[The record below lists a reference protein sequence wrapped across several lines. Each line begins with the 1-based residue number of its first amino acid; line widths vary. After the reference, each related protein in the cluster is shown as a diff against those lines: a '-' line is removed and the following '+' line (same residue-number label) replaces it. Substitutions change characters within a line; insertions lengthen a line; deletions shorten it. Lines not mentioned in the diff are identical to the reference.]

1 MMGYSGQRDA
11 GGRRRAER
19 QPAQAIRLQHVR
31 GGEGRVGKG
40 RQDDHVLGEP
50 QGSPVAPGS
59 PCGHRPGGS
68 SGARGGWLRVHDI
81 IVVRPSGGVCG
92 SSLPEVL
99 EAAAEDAAAQGDD
112 GVGASDGPAHAGAL
126 EPCADLLAAGLDD
139 ARRDAQALG
148 AELRIAQAV
157 SVPEH
162 IVNAPSRL
170 WRGLGLG
177 AQRGDHGAEPAGI
190 QLGTPV
196 PDPLVGQ
203 VCAGAVDG
211 LGHVAQML
219 LRVVDVD
226 DSMAPGNCSSATR
239 QIQGAPSP
247 MTTPPGRGVEA
258 APLRLAIGTLGTAA
272 L

>member
-1 MMGYSGQRDA
+1 MSRCAIAAWASRTWAFDIC
-11 GGRRRAER
+11 
-19 QPAQAIRLQHVR
+19 QAT
-31 GGEGRVGKG
+31 
-40 RQDDHVLGEP
+40 
-50 QGSPVAPGS
+50 
-59 PCGHRPGGS
+59 S
-68 SGARGGWLRVHDI
+68 SLRVHDI

-148 AELRIAQAV
+148 AELRIAHAV

-170 WRGLGLG
+170 GRGVGLG
-177 AQRGDHGAEPAGI
+177 AQRGDDGAEPAGI

-219 LRVVDVD
+219 LGVVDVD
-226 DSMAPGNCSSATR
+226 DFDGAGKLLVGDAPDPG
-239 QIQGAPSP
+239 GAVADDD
-247 MTTPPGRGVEA
+247 PPGRGVEA
-258 APLRLAIGTLGTAA
+258 APLRLAIGTLGEGGRQRVGVARLAALSTAA